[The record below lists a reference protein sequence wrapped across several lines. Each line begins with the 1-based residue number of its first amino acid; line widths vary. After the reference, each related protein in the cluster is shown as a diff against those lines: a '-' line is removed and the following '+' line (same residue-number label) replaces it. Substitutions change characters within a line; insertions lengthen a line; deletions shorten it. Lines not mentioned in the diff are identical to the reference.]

1 MLAGSYGHSEA
12 DRLDAQGKSDEEI
25 IRGASR
31 QAAGAGAIA
40 GAGTMAINGNI
51 RWAPAGAIFGAAS
64 GYFGTKKNTERRLE
78 KRKKDDRS
86 LF

>member
-1 MLAGSYGHSEA
+1 
-12 DRLDAQGKSDEEI
+12 
-25 IRGASR
+25 
-31 QAAGAGAIA
+31 
-40 GAGTMAINGNI
+40 MAINGNI